1 MRKFLDGILD
11 FFAYC
16 NKEVDDEIK
25 IEKFFER
32 RISIYHLNNFP
43 NKMLKVPFTIFEEGT
58 GKENDV
64 KYQVGFIGC
73 DQNEKKEVSL
83 VQGWIV
89 SQSSKKQK
97 KYNL

>member
-25 IEKFFER
+25 IEKFFEC

-43 NKMLKVPFTIFEEGT
+43 NQMLMVPFKIIEIGT
-58 GKENDV
+58 MKEYYM
-64 KYQVGFIGC
+64 KYQLEFIGC